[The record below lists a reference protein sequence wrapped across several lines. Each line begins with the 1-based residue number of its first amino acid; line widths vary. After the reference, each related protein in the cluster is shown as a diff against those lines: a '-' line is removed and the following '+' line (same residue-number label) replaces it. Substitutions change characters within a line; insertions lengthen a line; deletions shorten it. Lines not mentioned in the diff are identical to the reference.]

1 MFLLERILNEQ
12 LFLLIII
19 AIATILISYCIKN
32 RPILLKSVTLAHL
45 KKTELKFVSNNTKDQ
60 IVNILFWTSMALQIT
75 ALYLLL
81 EEKNKF
87 SVFIIILFISLVVV
101 KRATIFIS
109 EIIFQTKTLLETY
122 YTSFVVMV
130 IHVGWISLPFSLYK
144 IIYHKTASI
153 YLIQTLN
160 QGLLSIVSL
169 YLTIRL
175 LILIN
180 TAKNEA
186 VSFLHIIFY
195 LCTLEIL
202 PAILIFSYLIS

>member
-32 RPILLKSVTLAHL
+32 RPILLRSVTLAHL

-109 EIIFQTKTLLETY
+109 EIIFQTKRLLETY

-130 IHVGWISLPFSLYK
+130 IHVGWVSLPFSLYK

-153 YLIQTLN
+153 YLTQALN
-160 QGLLSIVSL
+160 LGLLSIVSL

>member
-19 AIATILISYCIKN
+19 ATATILISYCIKN
-32 RPILLKSVTLAHL
+32 RPILLRSVTLAHL
-45 KKTELKFVSNNTKDQ
+45 KKTEFKFVSNNTKDQ

-81 EEKNKF
+81 EEKNNF
-87 SVFIIILFISLVVV
+87 NVFIIILFISLVVV

-122 YTSFVVMV
+122 YTSFMVMV

-144 IIYHKTASI
+144 IIYHKTDSI
-153 YLIQTLN
+153 YMIQTLN
-160 QGLLSIVSL
+160 IVLISIVSL

-202 PAILIFSYLIS
+202 PAVLIFSYLIS

>member
-32 RPILLKSVTLAHL
+32 RPILLRSVTLAHL

-109 EIIFQTKTLLETY
+109 EIIFQTKRLLETY

-130 IHVGWISLPFSLYK
+130 IHVGWVSLPFSIYK
-144 IIYHKTASI
+144 IIYYKTASI

-160 QGLLSIVSL
+160 LGLLSIVSL

>member
-19 AIATILISYCIKN
+19 ATSAILISYCIKN
-32 RPILLKSVTLAHL
+32 RPFLLKSIALAHL
-45 KKTELKFVSNNTKDQ
+45 KKTAFKVVSNNTQDQ
-60 IVNILFWTSMALQIT
+60 IVSILFWTSITLQVIGVF
-75 ALYLLL
+75 LFL
-81 EEKNKF
+81 EEKKN
-87 SVFIIILFISLVVV
+87 SNVFIIILFVSLIVV

-130 IHVGWISLPFSLYK
+130 IHLGWLSLPFSLYK
-144 IIYHKTASI
+144 ITYHKIISLQLVQVLNLGLISI
-153 YLIQTLN
+153 VFLYLI
-160 QGLLSIVSL
+160 
-169 YLTIRL
+169 IRL
-175 LILIN
+175 VILIS

-195 LCTLEIL
+195 LCTLEIV
-202 PAILIFSYLIS
+202 PAVLIFSYLIS

>member
-19 AIATILISYCIKN
+19 AISTILISYCIKN
-32 RPILLKSVTLAHL
+32 RPLLLKSIALAHL
-45 KKTELKFVSNNTKDQ
+45 KKTEFKFVSNNTQDQ
-60 IVNILFWTSMALQIT
+60 IITILFWTSVALQT
-75 ALYLLL
+75 TSVFLFLD
-81 EEKNKF
+81 EKNNF
-87 SVFIIILFISLVVV
+87 NVFVIALFFALIIA

-130 IHVGWISLPFSLYK
+130 IHLGWLSLPFSIYK
-144 IIYHKTASI
+144 ITYHN
-153 YLIQTLN
+153 LISLQTINTLN
-160 QGLLSIVSL
+160 MGLLGIVSL
-169 YLTIRL
+169 YLIIRL
-175 LILIN
+175 VILIN

-202 PAILIFSYLIS
+202 PAVLILSYLIS

>member
-32 RPILLKSVTLAHL
+32 RPILLRSVTLAHL
-45 KKTELKFVSNNTKDQ
+45 KKTELKVVSNNTKDQ

-101 KRATIFIS
+101 KKATIFIS
-109 EIIFQTKTLLETY
+109 EIIFQTKRLLETY

>member
-19 AIATILISYCIKN
+19 ATATILISYCIKN
-32 RPILLKSVTLAHL
+32 RPILLRSVTLAHL
-45 KKTELKFVSNNTKDQ
+45 KKTEFKFVSNNTKDQ

-81 EEKNKF
+81 EEKNNF
-87 SVFIIILFISLVVV
+87 SAFIIILFISLVVV

-122 YTSFVVMV
+122 YTSFMVMV

-144 IIYHKTASI
+144 IIYHKTDSI
-153 YLIQTLN
+153 YMIQTLN
-160 QGLLSIVSL
+160 IVLISIVSL

-202 PAILIFSYLIS
+202 PAVLIFSYLIS

>member
-19 AIATILISYCIKN
+19 AISTILISYCVKN
-32 RPILLKSVTLAHL
+32 RPLLLKSIALAHL
-45 KKTELKFVSNNTKDQ
+45 KKTEFKFVSNNTQDQ
-60 IVNILFWTSMALQIT
+60 IVTILFWTSVALQT
-75 ALYLLL
+75 TGFFLFLD
-81 EEKNKF
+81 EKNNF
-87 SVFIIILFISLVVV
+87 NIFVIVLFFALIII

-130 IHVGWISLPFSLYK
+130 IHLGWLSLPFSIYK
-144 IIYHKTASI
+144 IIYHN
-153 YLIQTLN
+153 LISLQMIKTLN
-160 QGLLSIVSL
+160 MGLFSIVSL
-169 YLTIRL
+169 YLLIRL
-175 LILIN
+175 VILIN
-180 TAKNEA
+180 AAKNEA

-202 PAILIFSYLIS
+202 PAVLILSYLIS

>member
-19 AIATILISYCIKN
+19 VISTILISYCIKN
-32 RPILLKSVTLAHL
+32 RPILLRSVALAHL
-45 KKTELKFVSNNTKDQ
+45 KKTEFKFVSNNTQDQ
-60 IVNILFWTSMALQIT
+60 IVSILFWTSMALQIT
-75 ALYLLL
+75 TLYLLL
-81 EEKNKF
+81 EEKNNF

-122 YTSFVVMV
+122 YTSFMVMV

-144 IIYHKTASI
+144 IIYHKTATI

-160 QGLLSIVSL
+160 IGLISIVSL
-169 YLTIRL
+169 YLLIRL
-175 LILIN
+175 VILIN

-202 PAILIFSYLIS
+202 PAVLIFSYLIS

>member
-19 AIATILISYCIKN
+19 ATSAILISYCIKN
-32 RPILLKSVTLAHL
+32 RPFLLKSIALAHL
-45 KKTELKFVSNNTKDQ
+45 KKTAFKVVSNNTQDQ
-60 IVNILFWTSMALQIT
+60 IVSILFWTSITLQVISVFIF
-75 ALYLLL
+75 L
-81 EEKNKF
+81 EEKNNLN
-87 SVFIIILFISLVVV
+87 VFIIILFVSLVVV

-130 IHVGWISLPFSLYK
+130 IHLGWLSLPFTIYNITYHK
-144 IIYHKTASI
+144 IISLQLVQDLNLGLISI
-153 YLIQTLN
+153 VFLYLI
-160 QGLLSIVSL
+160 
-169 YLTIRL
+169 IRL
-175 LILIN
+175 VILIS

-195 LCTLEIL
+195 PCTLEIV
-202 PAILIFSYLIS
+202 PAVLIVSYLIS

>member
-19 AIATILISYCIKN
+19 ATATILISYCIKN
-32 RPILLKSVTLAHL
+32 RPILLKSIALAHL
-45 KKTELKFVSNNTKDQ
+45 KKTEFKFVSNNTQDQ
-60 IVNILFWTSMALQIT
+60 IVSILFWTSITLQTIGVF
-75 ALYLLL
+75 LFL
-81 EEKNKF
+81 EEKSNLN
-87 SVFIIILFISLVVV
+87 VFIILLFVSLVVV

-130 IHVGWISLPFSLYK
+130 IHLGWLSLPFSLYK
-144 IIYHKTASI
+144 ITYHNIISLQLTQALNLG
-153 YLIQTLN
+153 LI
-160 QGLLSIVSL
+160 SIVFL

-175 LILIN
+175 VILIN
-180 TAKNEA
+180 TAKNET

-202 PAILIFSYLIS
+202 PAVLIFSYLIS